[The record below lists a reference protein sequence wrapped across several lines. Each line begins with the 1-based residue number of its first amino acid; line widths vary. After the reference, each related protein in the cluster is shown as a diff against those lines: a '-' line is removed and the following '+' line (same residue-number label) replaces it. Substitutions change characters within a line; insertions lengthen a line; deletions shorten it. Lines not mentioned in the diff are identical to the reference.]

1 MDELLLIPGPT
12 PVPLPVREAG
22 SRPMTNHRSEAFARV
37 LRTVLEG
44 VRELY
49 RTRQPVIPYASS
61 GTGVLEAAVVNT
73 LSPGDRVLALSCG
86 AFGNRFSRIARAYG
100 AEVTHVEV
108 EWGTG
113 VPLELLEEHLK
124 KADYRAVLVTHN
136 ETSTGVQNDL
146 SALAGARADRPA
158 LLLVDAVSSLGA
170 VPLDM
175 DGWGLDVVVTASQK
189 ALGCPPGVSFLAAS
203 QGAWEAYRTARMPRY
218 YWDMGMVQDALR
230 QPLTQTPFTPA
241 VSVFYSLEVSLELIR
256 QEGYEAVCQRH
267 RLLSEAVRAGVR
279 ALGLRPV
286 ADERWASW
294 TVTAVWLP
302 EGVSAEALVGRVRER
317 YGVVL
322 AGGQGKLAGRVFRIG
337 HLGYVWPQDVLRCME
352 ALGAVLRELGV
363 AVDPQAG
370 VEAARRVFDSRAAQA
385 V

>member
-12 PVPLPVREAG
+12 PVPEPVREAG
-22 SRPMTNHRSEAFARV
+22 SRPMTNHRSQAFARV
-37 LRTVLEG
+37 LRTVLDG
-44 VRELY
+44 VQELY
-49 RTRQPVIPYASS
+49 RTRQPVVPYASS

-86 AFGNRFSRIARAYG
+86 AFGNRFSRIARTYG

-113 VPLELLEEHLK
+113 VPPELLEEHLRK
-124 KADYRAVLVTHN
+124 GDYRAVLVTHN

-146 SALAGARADRPA
+146 ESLARARGDRPV
-158 LLLVDAVSSLGA
+158 LMLVDAVSSLGA
-170 VPLDM
+170 IPLEM

-203 QGAWEAYRTARMPRY
+203 ERAWEAHRTARMPRY
-218 YWDMGMVQDALR
+218 YWDMGLVVEALR
-230 QPLTQTPFTPA
+230 QPLPQTPFTPA
-241 VSVFYSLEVSLELIR
+241 VSVFYSLEVALQLIR
-256 QEGYEAVCQRH
+256 QEGQKAVWERH
-267 RLLSEAVRAGVR
+267 RRLSEATRAGVR

-286 ADERWASW
+286 ADDRWASW

-302 EGVSAEALVGRVRER
+302 EGVSADALVGRVRER

-322 AGGQGKLAGRVFRIG
+322 AGGQGKLEGKVFRIG
-337 HLGYVWPQDVLRCME
+337 HLGFVWPQDILRCME
-352 ALGAVLRELGV
+352 ALGSVLHELG
-363 AVDPQAG
+363 ACGDPQAG
-370 VEAARRVFDSRAAQA
+370 VEAAQRAFEAQA
-385 V
+385 VRTV

>member
-12 PVPLPVREAG
+12 PVPAPVREAG

-37 LRTVLEG
+37 LRGVLDG
-44 VRELY
+44 VAELY
-49 RTRQPVIPYASS
+49 RTRQPVVPYASS

-86 AFGNRFSRIARAYG
+86 AFGDRFSRIARTYG

-113 VPLELLEEHLK
+113 IPPELLEEHLRQ
-124 KADYRAVLVTHN
+124 APYRAVLVTHN

-146 SALAGARADRPA
+146 AALARARGDHPA

-170 VPLDM
+170 IPLETDR
-175 DGWGLDVVVTASQK
+175 WGLDVVVTASQK
-189 ALGCPPGVSFLAAS
+189 ALGCPPGVGFLVAS
-203 QGAWEAYRTARMPRY
+203 PRAWEAYRTSRMPRY
-218 YWDMGMVQDALR
+218 YWDMGLVVEAL
-230 QPLTQTPFTPA
+230 QKPLAQTPFTPA
-241 VSVFYSLEVSLELIR
+241 VSVFYSLEASLKLLR
-256 QEGYEAVCQRH
+256 AEGLEAVWERH
-267 RLLSEAVRAGVR
+267 RRLSEATRAGVR

-286 ADERWASW
+286 ADDRWASW

-302 EGVSAEALVGRVRER
+302 EGVSGSELVGRMGEQH
-317 YGVVL
+317 GVVL
-322 AGGQGKLAGRVFRIG
+322 AGGQGKLEGRVFRIG
-337 HLGYVWPQDVLRCME
+337 HLGYVWPQDILRCME
-352 ALGAVLRELGV
+352 ALGLVLKDLGL

-370 VEAARRVFDSRAAQA
+370 VRAAREVLEAQA
-385 V
+385 ARAG

>member
-12 PVPLPVREAG
+12 PVPAPVREAG
-22 SRPMTNHRSEAFARV
+22 SRPMTNHRSQAFARV
-37 LRTVLEG
+37 LQTVLEG

-49 RTRQPVIPYASS
+49 GTRQPVVPYASS

-113 VPLELLEEHLK
+113 IPPELLEDHLRR
-124 KADYRAVLVTHN
+124 ADYRAVLVTHN

-146 SALAGARADRPA
+146 EGLVRARGDRPA
-158 LLLVDAVSSLGA
+158 LMLVDAVSSLGA
-170 VPLDM
+170 IPLEM
-175 DGWGLDVVVTASQK
+175 DAWGLDVVVTASQK

-203 QGAWEAYRTARMPRY
+203 ERAWEAHRAARMPRY
-218 YWDMGMVQDALR
+218 YWDMGMVAEALR
-230 QPLTQTPFTPA
+230 QALPQTPFTPA
-241 VSVFYSLEVSLELIR
+241 VSVFYSLEAALQLIR
-256 QEGYEAVCQRH
+256 KEGREAVWERH
-267 RLLSEAVRAGVR
+267 RRLSEATRAGVR

-286 ADERWASW
+286 AEERWASW

-302 EGVSAEALVGRVRER
+302 EGVSAESLVGRVRER

-322 AGGQGKLAGRVFRIG
+322 AGGQGKLEGKVFRIG
-337 HLGYVWPQDVLRCME
+337 HLGFVWPEDILRCME
-352 ALGAVLRELGV
+352 ALGAVLHELGLS
-363 AVDPQAG
+363 ADPRAG
-370 VEAARRVFDSRAAQA
+370 VEAAREVFEAQA
-385 V
+385 VRTV

>member
-12 PVPLPVREAG
+12 PVPTAVREAG

-37 LRTVLEG
+37 LLTVLDG
-44 VRELY
+44 VREIY
-49 RTRQPVIPYASS
+49 RTRQPVVPYASS

-86 AFGNRFSRIARAYG
+86 AFGNRFARIASAYG

-108 EWGTG
+108 EWGAG
-113 VPLELLEEHLK
+113 IPPELLERHLRQD
-124 KADYRAVLVTHN
+124 AYRAVLVTHN

-146 SALAGARADRPA
+146 EALSRARGDHAA

-170 VPLDM
+170 IPLDM
-175 DGWGLDVVVTASQK
+175 DAWGLDVVVTASQK
-189 ALGCPPGVSFLAAS
+189 ALGCPPGVSFLAA
-203 QGAWEAYRTARMPRY
+203 GPRAWEAHRIARMPRY
-218 YWDMGMVQDALR
+218 YWDMGMVVEALQ
-230 QPLTQTPFTPA
+230 QPLPQTPFTPA
-241 VSVFYSLEVSLELIR
+241 VSVFYSLEAALRLM
-256 QEGYEAVCQRH
+256 QEEGLEAVWGRH
-267 RLLSEAVRAGVR
+267 RRLSEATRAGVR

-286 ADERWASW
+286 ADEQWASW

-302 EGVSAEALVGRVRER
+302 EAVTAKALVGRIRER

-322 AGGQGKLAGRVFRIG
+322 AGGQGKLEGRIFRIG
-337 HLGYVWPQDVLRCME
+337 HLGFVWPQDILRCME
-352 ALGAVLRELGV
+352 ALGGVLKELGV
-363 AVDPQAG
+363 PVDPEAG
-370 VEAARRVFDSRAAQA
+370 VEAAERVLEGRPVEA

>member
-12 PVPLPVREAG
+12 PVPAPVREAG

-37 LRTVLEG
+37 LRTVLQG
-44 VRELY
+44 VQELY
-49 RTRQPVIPYASS
+49 RTRQPVVPYASS

-100 AEVTHVEV
+100 AEITHVEV

-113 VPLELLEEHLK
+113 IPPELLEDHLK
-124 KADYRAVLVTHN
+124 RADYRAVLVTHN

-146 SALAGARADRPA
+146 EGLARARADRPT

-170 VPLDM
+170 IPVDM

-203 QGAWEAYRTARMPRY
+203 EQAWEAYRQARMPRY
-218 YWDMGMVQDALR
+218 YWDMGLVVEALR
-230 QPLTQTPFTPA
+230 QPLAQTPFTPA
-241 VSVFYSLEVSLELIR
+241 VSVFYSLEASLELLR
-256 QEGYEAVCQRH
+256 REGYEAACQRH

-286 ADERWASW
+286 AAERWASW

-302 EGVSAEALVGRVRER
+302 EGVSADALTARVRER

-322 AGGQGKLAGRVFRIG
+322 AGGQGKLEGKVFRIG
-337 HLGYVWPQDVLRCME
+337 HLGYVWPQDILRCME
-352 ALGAVLRELGV
+352 ALGSVLQEMGV
-363 AVDPQAG
+363 SVDARAG
-370 VEAARRVFDSRAAQA
+370 VEAAQQVFEARA
-385 V
+385 VV